1 MTCFRLN
8 DGQTLLKYC
17 KDNNINYSRVYIRI
31 GRGLSIEQALAEACE
46 RRGKR
51 SENNLKYMLGGKS
64 VHSQL
69 TPAEYTRFKRYLH
82 VRGFSVEKSF
92 NLAKKARRNRT
103 E

>member
-31 GRGLSIEQALAEACE
+31 ERGLSIEQAIAEARE
-46 RRGKR
+46 RQGKS
-51 SENNLKYMLGGKS
+51 SENNLKYKIGGKS

-69 TPAEYTRFKRYLH
+69 TPAEYNRFKRYAH
-82 VRGFSVEKSF
+82 IKKMSVEESF
-92 NLAKKARRNRT
+92 NLSKRARRR
-103 E
+103 

>member
-31 GRGLSIEQALAEACE
+31 ERGLSIEQAIAEALE
-46 RRGKR
+46 RRGKGA
-51 SENNLKYMLGGKS
+51 ENNLKYKIGGKS

-92 NLAKKARRNRT
+92 NLAKKARR
-103 E
+103 